1 MLWITL
7 HDDLKGTV
15 SARKFVDRRRVK
27 QLIPNHHH
35 QVLFQ
40 ATWPTHIIHTKT
52 HHAHKNTRK
61 HIKHTKKDKNIQIK
75 ER

>member
-1 MLWITL
+1 MV
-7 HDDLKGTV
+7 HY
-15 SARKFVDRRRVK
+15 
-27 QLIPNHHH
+27 HH

-40 ATWPTHIIHTKT
+40 ATWPTHTIHTKT